1 MRKAVFEWVT
11 LLTALVIVGP
21 FVALPLAWL
30 TTASG
35 AADATPLTSTQPALG
50 IGYSLLA
57 MLGALLT
64 GWLGTKTVSRGM
76 GMAAAGFVLVWVAAR
91 SGAGAMILRDAP
103 SANAAALR
111 MTIEAALLAL
121 PALWLVTLVQRLR
134 PLPDEAE
141 RLAEVFGWP
150 EDEPTARNSTSQSIA
165 PDTVYPLTECRCG
178 LLEGLRDCLTSR
190 GIQIVLAAA
199 VGALI
204 GCVFAS
210 IGFLKGHGLFA
221 GFMGGLI
228 GGAAGGLMLAGVEN
242 PRPALAPY
250 VGVVLV
256 MIAAPMA
263 GSLYYGNA
271 LRTVAVSGELFGPA
285 RLIPMD
291 WIASMLLGVPWGL
304 SWLASSVKDATQ
316 AKHA

>member
-21 FVALPLAWL
+21 IVALPLAWL
-30 TTASG
+30 TSSSG
-35 AADATPLTSTQPALG
+35 ATDATPLTSTQPALG
-50 IGYSLLA
+50 IAYTLLA

-91 SGAGAMILRDAP
+91 FGAGAMILRDAP

-111 MTIEAALLAL
+111 LTIEAAILAL
-121 PALWLVTLVQRLR
+121 PTLLLVTLVHKPR
-134 PLPDEAE
+134 PLESD
-141 RLAEVFGWP
+141 
-150 EDEPTARNSTSQSIA
+150 DS
-165 PDTVYPLTECRCG
+165 VYPLTECRCG
-178 LLEGLRDCLTSR
+178 LVDGLRDCLTSR

-199 VGALI
+199 AGAVI
-204 GCVFAS
+204 GCMFAS
-210 IGFLKGHGLFA
+210 IGFLKGNGLFA

-228 GGAAGGLMLAGVEN
+228 GGAAGGLLLAGVEN

-250 VGVVLV
+250 LGVVLV
-256 MIAAPMA
+256 MIFAPIAA
-263 GSLYYGNA
+263 SIYYGNA

-291 WIASMLLGVPWGL
+291 WIAGMLLGVPWGL
-304 SWLASSVKDATQ
+304 SWLASSVKDTAQ

>member
-21 FVALPLAWL
+21 FVALPVAWL

-35 AADATPLTSTQPALG
+35 ASDATPLTSTQPALG

-57 MLGALLT
+57 MLAALLT

-111 MTIEAALLAL
+111 LTIEAAILAL
-121 PALWLVTLVQRLR
+121 PTLLLVTLVHKPR
-134 PLPDEAE
+134 PLESD
-141 RLAEVFGWP
+141 
-150 EDEPTARNSTSQSIA
+150 DS
-165 PDTVYPLTECRCG
+165 VYPLTECRCG
-178 LLEGLRDCLTSR
+178 LVEGLRDCLTSR
-190 GIQIVLAAA
+190 GVQIVLAAA
-199 VGALI
+199 AGAVI
-204 GCVFAS
+204 GCMFAS
-210 IGFLKGHGLFA
+210 IGFLKGQGLFA

-228 GGAAGGLMLAGVEN
+228 GGAAGGLLLAGVEN

-250 VGVVLV
+250 LGVVLV
-256 MIAAPMA
+256 MIAAPIA
-263 GSLYYGNA
+263 GSFYYGNA

-291 WIASMLLGVPWGL
+291 WIAGMLLGVPWGL

>member
-11 LLTALVIVGP
+11 LFTALVIVGP
-21 FVALPLAWL
+21 FVAVPLAWL

-35 AADATPLTSTQPALG
+35 SSDATAMTSTQPALG

-76 GMAAAGFVLVWVAAR
+76 GMSVAGFVLVWVAAR
-91 SGAGAMILRDAP
+91 SGTGAMILRDAH
-103 SANAAALR
+103 SATAAALQL
-111 MTIEAALLAL
+111 TIEAAILAI
-121 PALWLVTLVQRLR
+121 PALLLVTLVQRPR
-134 PLPDEAE
+134 PLDN
-141 RLAEVFGWP
+141 
-150 EDEPTARNSTSQSIA
+150 DDS
-165 PDTVYPLTECRCG
+165 VYPLTECRCG
-178 LLEGLRDCLTSR
+178 LVDGLRDCLTSR

-199 VGALI
+199 AGAVI

-210 IGFLKGHGLFA
+210 IGFLKGQGLFA

-228 GGAAGGLMLAGVEN
+228 GGAAGGLLLAGVEN

-250 VGVVLV
+250 LGVVLV
-256 MIAAPMA
+256 MIGAPIA
-263 GSLYYGNA
+263 GSLYYGNS
-271 LRTVAVSGELFGPA
+271 LRTVAVTGELFGPA

-291 WIASMLLGVPWGL
+291 WISGMLLGVPLGL

>member
-111 MTIEAALLAL
+111 LTVEAAILAL
-121 PALWLVTLVQRLR
+121 PTLLLVTLVNKPR
-134 PLPDEAE
+134 PLESD
-141 RLAEVFGWP
+141 
-150 EDEPTARNSTSQSIA
+150 
-165 PDTVYPLTECRCG
+165 DTVYPLTECRCG

-199 VGALI
+199 VGAVI

-228 GGAAGGLMLAGVEN
+228 GGAAGGLLLAGVEN

-291 WIASMLLGVPWGL
+291 WIAGMLLGVPWGL